1 LITKKDRDINHNKQS
16 RSRSGLLLLFLHCS
30 LCFLFSLSGFSQLE
44 YSRWHWLDSNQLDFS
59 TSPPTQSQNGSLTPF
74 GSSGGGCA
82 SICDRYGNLIFTF
95 NPRTYIDKNNDS
107 IAGSHL
113 YYLPWSP
120 YYFGFE
126 RPMIVPMPCN
136 DTTFF
141 CLAQGGIDGN
151 NGYANANYLV
161 WNKVYLNA
169 NQEPYIKD
177 RYTSLDSNL
186 IQSIDV
192 TRHANNRDYWIVVQD
207 HEYDNQFKTFLIS
220 DTGISTTP
228 VVSTT
233 GPFTACTVTTAGQ
246 DLIFS
251 PDGTKLV
258 LNRGGTT
265 LSSLN
270 PESPLRL
277 YNFDNA
283 TGQVSFQSWIEDTT
297 NITDTLNN
305 LFICFSADSRFLYM
319 NDQYHVWQYDLIN
332 PSYSAIVA
340 SRTLLK
346 TFTNPQTRTS
356 MELAL
361 DSSIYIST
369 NFVTSIVDVI
379 KHPDRPGLLCEYT
392 KDSLTFIGGT
402 YSMLPRMIDN
412 YYVPR
417 KIVRDT
423 LGCTE
428 DTLLL
433 AFNNEAYLDSAWWF
447 VGAAGFSPQQL
458 FVSDSSA
465 AVVIDSAGLYPIM
478 AVTYSGCRLDT
489 FYDTVT
495 VLLTPA
501 PNLGPDTILCEGD
514 TIAISNDWAYS
525 YLWNTGDTT
534 DGIQI
539 LLPDTY
545 WLELSNYCGVARDTV
560 IVDSIIEALVVFPA
574 LDTLLCL
581 GDTLHLDATVD
592 FGTYTWH
599 DGSTDSV
606 FAAFAADTVWATAI
620 NACGT
625 SSDTISVRFTD
636 VPELPLLDSILC
648 VGDTQFINLITDSLS
663 TFLWYSGDTIGF
675 DSITTENTYWVQET
689 NLCGSDVD
697 SFFVA
702 FVTPPVIDL
711 GADTVFCGN
720 SALTLD
726 AETRFGSYVW
736 STGDSTET
744 FTINAAFFNANDS
757 VSVFVTVTNA
767 CSSVQDSILLVADFP
782 LNADLGND
790 TVVCVNSEVVLNPFG
805 FGSAQPS
812 GGRVTYLWQDFS
824 IADLRLWTVNRDST
838 ISVSVTNTCG
848 TYSDEINILKDD
860 TLKPDL
866 GPDSALCF
874 GDTIVLRPLGFG
886 SAQPAEGRVDFL
898 WQDMAIVSS
907 RQFEVGSV
915 DSSFFVTVTN
925 ACGSATASASYIADS
940 LPEVFGFDTLRFCD
954 QGSVEFQIPL
964 NDRDRL
970 FWSDGDSSVLRTL
983 DQSKNWTIRYINHC
997 GESREKLIVVRQY
1010 PPIFRLAQTIKL
1022 CENEVE
1028 LLPNVE
1034 YSRFELY
1041 FDWSTGEQ
1049 TESIYTDSLGYYQ
1062 VTVSDDFGCA
1072 DSAEI
1077 RVITCGA
1084 SFYAPNAFTPD
1095 NDNINDSWDIE
1106 APGMDD
1112 YQMAIYDRW
1121 GNEIYS
1127 FTKGQGGWDGTVK
1140 GEPAPSGV
1148 YLWLM
1153 TGSSEKIQYATEFTG
1168 KVTLI
1173 R

>member
-1 LITKKDRDINHNKQS
+1 
-16 RSRSGLLLLFLHCS
+16 
-30 LCFLFSLSGFSQLE
+30 
-44 YSRWHWLDSNQLDFS
+44 
-59 TSPPTQSQNGSLTPF
+59 
-74 GSSGGGCA
+74 
-82 SICDRYGNLIFTF
+82 
-95 NPRTYIDKNNDS
+95 
-107 IAGSHL
+107 
-113 YYLPWSP
+113 
-120 YYFGFE
+120 
-126 RPMIVPMPCN
+126 V
-136 DTTFF
+136 
-141 CLAQGGIDGN
+141 
-151 NGYANANYLV
+151 
-161 WNKVYLNA
+161 
-169 NQEPYIKD
+169 
-177 RYTSLDSNL
+177 LDSNL
-186 IQSIDV
+186 TTGIDI
-192 TRHANNRDYWIVVQD
+192 TRHSNNRDYWLVVQD
-207 HEYDNQFKTFLIS
+207 NNLNNQFKSFLIS
-220 DTGISTTP
+220 DTGISSSPIISTSGPLATNTI
-228 VVSTT
+228 VSYDRD
-233 GPFTACTVTTAGQ
+233 
-246 DLIFS
+246 DLVIS
-251 PDGTKLV
+251 PDGTKLA
-258 LNRGGTT
+258 LSRTAGDYFSSGGQD
-265 LSSLN
+265 
-270 PESPLRL
+270 SPLRL
-277 YNFDNA
+277 YNFNNT
-283 TGQVSFQSWIEDTT
+283 TGQVTFQSWLEDTT
-297 NITDTLNN
+297 YTSDTLFNRD
-305 LFICFSADSRFLYM
+305 ICFSPNSRFLYF
-319 NDQYHVWQYDLIN
+319 NDHSHTWQLDLQN
-332 PSYSAIVA
+332 PTYANILA
-340 SRTLLK
+340 SRTLLNTYGFLPK
-346 TFTNPQTRTS
+346 S
-356 MELAL
+356 MGMELAM
-361 DSSIYIST
+361 DSAIYISSGLHYT
-369 NFVTSIVDVI
+369 LDVI
-379 KHPDRPGLLCEYT
+379 KYPDRPGLLCEYT
-392 KDSLTFIGGT
+392 QDSITVDGRT
-402 YSMLPRMIDN
+402 YSWLPRMIDN
-412 YYVPR
+412 LYVPR

-447 VGAAGFSPQQL
+447 VGDTASGISPQKF

-465 AVVIDSAGLYPIM
+465 AVVIDSAGVYPIM

-489 FYDTVT
+489 FYYTIT

-514 TIAISNDWAYS
+514 TIDFANDWAYS
-525 YLWNTGDTT
+525 YLWSTGDTT
-534 DGIQI
+534 EGIQI

-592 FGTYTWH
+592 LGSYTWH

-625 SSDTISVRFTD
+625 STDTISVRFTD

-648 VGDTQFINLITDSLS
+648 VGDTQFINLVTDSLS
-663 TFLWYSGDTIGF
+663 TFLWYSGDTSGF
-675 DSITTENTYWVQET
+675 DTITTENHYWVQET
-689 NLCGSDVD
+689 NLCGSDLD

-702 FVTPPVIDL
+702 FVSPPVIDL

-720 SALTLD
+720 SALTLV
-726 AETRFGSYVW
+726 ASTRFGSYTW
-736 STGDSTET
+736 STGTSDST
-744 FTINAAFFNANDS
+744 FTTNAAFFSADDS
-757 VSVFVTVTNA
+757 VEIFVTVTNA
-767 CSSVQDSILLVADFP
+767 CTSVEDSILLVADFP
-782 LNADLGND
+782 LSPDLGSD

-824 IADLRLWTVNRDST
+824 IADLRLWTVIRDST

-866 GPDSALCF
+866 GPDSALCV
-874 GDTIVLRPLGFG
+874 GVTIVLRPLGFG

-898 WQDMAIVSS
+898 WQDFSEVSS

-925 ACGSATASASYIADS
+925 ACGSATASVSYIADS

-954 QGSVEFQIPL
+954 QGSVDFQIPL

-970 FWSDGDSSVLRTL
+970 FWSDGDSSVLRSL

-997 GESREKLIVVRQY
+997 GTSSEKLIVVRQY
-1010 PPIFRLAQTIKL
+1010 PPVFRLAQTIKL

-1028 LLPNVE
+1028 LLPDVE

-1049 TESIYTDSLGYYQ
+1049 TESIYTDSLGYYR

-1148 YLWLM
+1148 YLWIM
-1153 TGSSEKIQYATEFTG
+1153 TGSTEKIQYATEFTG

>member
-1 LITKKDRDINHNKQS
+1 MITRNIKSNNWIKQP
-16 RSRSGLLLLFLHCS
+16 RARLGLFFCFLVFLFLTPKS
-30 LCFLFSLSGFSQLE
+30 VIAQLE
-44 YSRWHWLDSNQLDFS
+44 FSRWHWQDSNQIDFR
-59 TSPPTQSQNGSLTPF
+59 TSPPTISNNSSFYAVGVGFGSNSFCDRNGSLLFTSQYDEIRDVNDNLIP
-74 GSSGGGCA
+74 GSSNFF
-82 SICDRYGNLIFTF
+82 DYPF
-95 NPRTYIDKNNDS
+95 NQPT
-107 IAGSHL
+107 
-113 YYLPWSP
+113 
-120 YYFGFE
+120 
-126 RPMIVPMPCN
+126 RPIIVPLPCN
-136 DTTFF
+136 DST
-141 CLAQGGIDGN
+141 
-151 NGYANANYLV
+151 YLV
-161 WNKVYLNA
+161 IGLSNFGSTSPDLYLGVQTIYLNSI
-169 NQEPYIKD
+169 NEPYI
-177 RYTSLDSNL
+177 SVSAFVLDSNL
-186 IQSIDV
+186 TTGIDI
-192 TRHANNRDYWIVVQD
+192 TRHSNNRDYWLVVQD
-207 HEYDNQFKTFLIS
+207 NNLNNQFKSFLIS
-220 DTGISTTP
+220 DTGISSSPIISTSGPLATNTI
-228 VVSTT
+228 VSYDRD
-233 GPFTACTVTTAGQ
+233 
-246 DLIFS
+246 DLVIS
-251 PDGTKLV
+251 PDGTKLA
-258 LNRGGTT
+258 LSRTAGDYFSSGGQD
-265 LSSLN
+265 
-270 PESPLRL
+270 SPLRL
-277 YNFDNA
+277 YNFNNT
-283 TGQVSFQSWIEDTT
+283 TGQVTFQSWLEDTT
-297 NITDTLNN
+297 YTSDTLFNRD
-305 LFICFSADSRFLYM
+305 ICFSPNSRFLYF
-319 NDQYHVWQYDLIN
+319 NDHSHTWQLDLQN
-332 PSYSAIVA
+332 PTYANILA
-340 SRTLLK
+340 SRTLLNTYGFLPK
-346 TFTNPQTRTS
+346 S
-356 MELAL
+356 MGMELAM
-361 DSSIYIST
+361 DSAIYISSGLHYT
-369 NFVTSIVDVI
+369 LDVI
-379 KHPDRPGLLCEYT
+379 KYPDRPGLLCEYT
-392 KDSLTFIGGT
+392 QDSITVDGRT
-402 YSMLPRMIDN
+402 YSWLPRMIDN
-412 YYVPR
+412 LYVPR

-447 VGAAGFSPQQL
+447 VGDTASGISPQKF

-465 AVVIDSAGLYPIM
+465 AVVIDSAGVYPIM

-489 FYDTVT
+489 FYDTIT

-514 TIAISNDWAYS
+514 TIDFANDWAYS
-525 YLWNTGDTT
+525 YLWSTGDTT
-534 DGIQI
+534 EGIQI

-592 FGTYTWH
+592 LGSYTWH

-625 SSDTISVRFTD
+625 STDTISVRFTD

-648 VGDTQFINLITDSLS
+648 VGDTQFINLVTDSLS
-663 TFLWYSGDTIGF
+663 TFLWYSGDTSGF
-675 DSITTENTYWVQET
+675 DTITTENHYWVQET
-689 NLCGSDVD
+689 NLCGSDLD

-702 FVTPPVIDL
+702 FVSPPVIDL

-720 SALTLD
+720 SALTLV
-726 AETRFGSYVW
+726 ASTRFGSYTW
-736 STGDSTET
+736 STGTSDST
-744 FTINAAFFNANDS
+744 FTTNAAFFSADDS
-757 VSVFVTVTNA
+757 VEIFVTVTNA
-767 CSSVQDSILLVADFP
+767 CTSVEDSILLVADFP
-782 LNADLGND
+782 LSPDLGSD

-824 IADLRLWTVNRDST
+824 IADLRLWTVIRDST

-898 WQDMAIVSS
+898 WQDFSEVSS

-925 ACGSATASASYIADS
+925 ACGSATASVSYIADS

-954 QGSVEFQIPL
+954 QGSVDFQIPL

-970 FWSDGDSSVLRTL
+970 FWSDGDSSVLRSL

-997 GESREKLIVVRQY
+997 GTSSEKLIVVRQY
-1010 PPIFRLAQTIKL
+1010 PPVFRLAQTIKL

-1028 LLPNVE
+1028 LLPDVE

-1049 TESIYTDSLGYYQ
+1049 TESIYTDSLGCYQ

-1148 YLWLM
+1148 YLWIM
-1153 TGSSEKIQYATEFTG
+1153 TGSTEKIQYATEFTG

>member
-1 LITKKDRDINHNKQS
+1 MITKKNRDIIHNEQS
-16 RSRSGLLLLFLHCS
+16 RSRSGLLLSFLLCILFFIYS
-30 LCFLFSLSGFSQLE
+30 FNAFSQLE

-59 TSPPTQSQNGSLTPF
+59 TSPPTQSQNGSLTTF
-74 GSSGGGCA
+74 GSSIGGCA

-113 YYLPWSP
+113 YYLGWSP
-120 YYFGFE
+120 YSLPFE
-126 RPMIVPMPCN
+126 RAMIVPMPCN

-141 CLAQGGIDGN
+141 CLGQGGTDGN
-151 NGYANANYLV
+151 NGYANAKYLV
-161 WNKVYLNA
+161 WNKVYLNT

-186 IQSIDV
+186 IQSIDI
-192 TRHANNRDYWIVVQD
+192 TRHANNRDYWMVVQD

-233 GPFTACTVTTAGQ
+233 GPFTACTVNTSLQ

-251 PDGTKLV
+251 PDGSKLV
-258 LNRGGTT
+258 LNRGGST
-265 LSSLN
+265 SGPLN

-297 NITDTLNN
+297 YLSDTLNN
-305 LFICFSADSRFLYM
+305 LFICFSANSRFLYM
-319 NDQYHVWQYDLIN
+319 NDRYHVWQYDLIN

-340 SRTLLK
+340 SRTLLQ
-346 TFTNPQTRTS
+346 TFTNTDSRRS
-356 MELAL
+356 MELAI

-369 NFVTSIVDVI
+369 GFLNKVDVI
-379 KHPDRPGLLCEYT
+379 KHPDLPAVLCEYT
-392 KDSLTFIGGT
+392 KDSLTFIGRT
-402 YSMLPRMIDN
+402 FSMLPRMIDN
-412 YYVPR
+412 LYVPR
-417 KIVRDT
+417 KIVRDS

-447 VGAAGFSPQQL
+447 VGDTTSGISPQQL

-465 AVVIDSAGLYPIM
+465 AVVIDSAGIYPIM

-489 FYDTVT
+489 FYDTIT

-534 DGIQI
+534 EGIQI
-539 LLPDTY
+539 MLPDTY
-545 WLELSNYCGVARDTV
+545 WLELSNYCGLARDTV
-560 IVDSIIEALVVFPA
+560 IVDSIIEALVIFPA

-592 FGTYTWH
+592 LGTYTWH

-636 VPELPLLDSILC
+636 VPVLPLLDSILC

-663 TFLWYSGDTIGF
+663 TFLWYSGDTSGF
-675 DSITTENTYWVQET
+675 DTITTDNHYWVQET
-689 NLCGSDVD
+689 NLCGSNVD
-697 SFFVA
+697 TFFVA
-702 FVTPPVIDL
+702 FVSEPIVDL

-720 SALTLD
+720 SPLTLI
-726 AETRFGSYVW
+726 ATTRFGSYAW
-736 STGDSTET
+736 STGTSDST
-744 FTINAAFFNANDS
+744 FTTNAAFFDADDS

-767 CSSVQDSILLVADFP
+767 CTSVEDSIRLVADFP
-782 LNADLGND
+782 LSPDLGED
-790 TVVCVNSEVVLNPFG
+790 TVVCVNSEVSLLPLDA
-805 FGSAQPS
+805 AQ
-812 GGRVTYLWQDFS
+812 
-824 IADLRLWTVNRDST
+824 VNRVSMLWNDQSVAVSRQISVISDT
-838 ISVSVTNTCG
+838 LISVSVTNTCG
-848 TYSDEINILKDD
+848 TYADEINILKDD

-866 GPDSALCF
+866 GPDSAVCF
-874 GDTIVLRPLGFG
+874 GDTLALRPLGSGFTQ
-886 SAQPAEGRVDFL
+886 SALDRVDFL
-898 WQDMAIVSS
+898 WQDLSLVSS
-907 RQFEVGSV
+907 KKLVVGSN
-915 DSSFFVTVTN
+915 DSAFSVTVTN
-925 ACGSATASASYIADS
+925 ACGSATASVSYFADS

-954 QGSVEFQIPL
+954 QGSVDFQIPM

-970 FWSDGDSSVLRTL
+970 FWSDGDSTALRTL
-983 DQSKNWTIRYINHC
+983 AQSKNWTIRYINHC
-997 GESREKLIVVRQY
+997 GESRENLIVVRQY
-1010 PPIFRLAQTIKL
+1010 PPVFRLAQSIKL

-1028 LLPNVE
+1028 LLPDVD
-1034 YSRFELY
+1034 YSRFDLY

-1049 TESIYTDSLGYYQ
+1049 TESIYTDSLGYYS

-1084 SFYAPNAFTPD
+1084 DFYAPNAFTPD
-1095 NDNINDSWDIE
+1095 GDRINDSWDVK

-1121 GNEIYS
+1121 GNEIYT
-1127 FTKGQGGWDGTVK
+1127 FGKGDGGWDGNVN
-1140 GEPAPSGV
+1140 GQPAPSGV
-1148 YLWLM
+1148 YLWIM
-1153 TGSSEKIQYATEFTG
+1153 TGSTEKIQYTTEFTG
-1168 KVTLI
+1168 KVTLV